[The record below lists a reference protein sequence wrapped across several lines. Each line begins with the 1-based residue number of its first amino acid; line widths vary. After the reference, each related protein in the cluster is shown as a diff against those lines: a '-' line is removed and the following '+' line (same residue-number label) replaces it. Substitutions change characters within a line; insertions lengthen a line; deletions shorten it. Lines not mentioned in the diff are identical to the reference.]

1 MARNARVDAAAASVG
16 FTKHWGIDID
26 SQDSQGMN
34 TNPSAM
40 LDRLRSELQK
50 CPKSKCQILF
60 HDFPSSLRSMK
71 KVIPALISDGYD
83 FTSFP

>member
-1 MARNARVDAAAASVG
+1 
-16 FTKHWGIDID
+16 
-26 SQDSQGMN
+26 MN

-50 CPKSKCQILF
+50 CPKSKCQVLF

-71 KVIPALISDGYD
+71 KVIPALISDNYE